1 MNPKNSTAVEEAR
14 SDIRDHAQAAVF
26 DLGALAQEVSGGSEL
41 RDMLARVAKQTAA
54 LDAVIKETQQSLVA
68 SQATVVRLEE
78 RVDSASE
85 QWKVL
90 AKTTDVVKVAC
101 AEI

>member
-1 MNPKNSTAVEEAR
+1 MNSKSTAVEEAR
-14 SDIRDHAQAAVF
+14 PDIREHAQAAVA

-41 RDMLARVAKQTAA
+41 RDMLARAAKQTAA
-54 LDAVIKETQQSLVA
+54 LDAVIKETQQSLTA
-68 SQATVVRLEE
+68 AQATAVRLEE
-78 RVDSASE
+78 RVDSAGE

-90 AKTTDVVKVAC
+90 VKTIDVVKVAC